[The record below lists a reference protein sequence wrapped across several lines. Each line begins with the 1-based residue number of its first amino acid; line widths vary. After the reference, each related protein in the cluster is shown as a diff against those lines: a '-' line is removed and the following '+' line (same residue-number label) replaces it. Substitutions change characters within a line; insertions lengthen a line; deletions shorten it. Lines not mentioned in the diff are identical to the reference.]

1 MNVLLIKGFKKIN
14 KEKIKDLEADPERID
29 YDAVIEFYQNVLK
42 KEREQAEE
50 DKKKK
55 LREVELWNR
64 ALREEEKIAI

>member
-1 MNVLLIKGFKKIN
+1 LIKGFKKIN

-42 KEREQAEE
+42 KEREQAED

-55 LREVELWNR
+55 LREVELWTR